1 MRVEKVTHVNFK
13 ARLLLLGL
21 VYSTHYMSV
30 VSNFH
35 SAEICRLPLFPVT
48 WSALSL
54 SRKTC
59 GWWIPQALHLWPFAA
74 QQSPGNCIQRYF
86 PASQEQLL
94 ATQRA
99 FQACSH
105 LASHAPGK
113 LKASIVG
120 TVQVSHWFLL
130 QWWKQQF
137 QPCSA
142 ICNLQW
148 TWHFFFFFKWN
159 RLIGSASVQR
169 GGECVCL
176 YTCVLKNKS
185 QSLKRSK
192 WILSCPLRNNRRRLG
207 ASPFIPTVVF
217 GGDEGMCTQ

>member
-21 VYSTHYMSV
+21 VYATHYMSV

-59 GWWIPQALHLWPFAA
+59 GWWIPQAHHLWPFAA

-105 LASHAPGK
+105 LLTRSWKTKGFHCGNSTGEPLIFASVV
-113 LKASIVG
+113 KATISA
-120 TVQVSHWFLL
+120 LL
-130 QWWKQQF
+130 
-137 QPCSA
+137 
-142 ICNLQW
+142 CNLQSSVNLA
-148 TWHFFFFFKWN
+148 FFFFFPN
-159 RLIGSASVQR
+159 GT
-169 GGECVCL
+169 G
-176 YTCVLKNKS
+176 
-185 QSLKRSK
+185 
-192 WILSCPLRNNRRRLG
+192 
-207 ASPFIPTVVF
+207 
-217 GGDEGMCTQ
+217 